1 MDAVLYQALPLL
13 QFFVHNVCVGK
24 DLVYYVQYTTLCAVH
39 CFQALE
45 MEVGGT
51 KDGTSD
57 SHQKKSR
64 TEANQTYFGVKY
76 DIPVAP

>member
-1 MDAVLYQALPLL
+1 MWAKIQY
-13 QFFVHNVCVGK
+13 NN
-24 DLVYYVQYTTLCAVH
+24 YYAQCTTLCTVC
-39 CFQALE
+39 CFQAVE

-57 SHQKKSR
+57 SHEKKCR
-64 TEANQTYFGVKY
+64 KEANQIYFGVKY